1 MIPGATLIHLLLLA
15 TWLPVED
22 FAKWGIL
29 NTVIGFGPIFSLGMG
44 YAVFRY
50 ALQIKLTQSHVDK
63 NRVELSMITSVLFSA
78 ILSLVVCLFYAE
90 DFVRLLNI
98 ESSQIYVQSAL
109 WLAMFFIIINE
120 QDILLSFVLKGLDL
134 YKKMVLV
141 ELVTRSLWLLAA
153 FVIVWSQINHALEW
167 IVINYACI
175 NLIRVMIKYTFFVQ
189 KGWVGSVK
197 IEGVSEQLLIVIK
210 DGVAC
215 LFLHIGGIL
224 AIVLDRLIFNHLFGL
239 ASFSAYFLAMQLFQ
253 SIHGLTNTI
262 FISFLNH
269 YALKKNHA
277 MSHRQLFL
285 ETIQCVAIYSL
296 LSAVALT
303 FIMWAY
309 PQYAGHIENI
319 FLPLSIAFMV
329 LTLSIPT
336 NNMLILWDR
345 MNWVGLVSLLA
356 GLLTCS
362 SSWFFFSTDV
372 SMFAY
377 AKNIFGM
384 VQIVFNLTLLMY
396 LIHVRQHH
404 PSH

>member
-1 MIPGATLIHLLLLA
+1 MIPGASLIHLLLLA

-29 NTVIGFGPIFSLGMG
+29 NTVISFGPIFSLGMG

-50 ALQIKLTQSHVDK
+50 ALQIKLTQSRVDK

-78 ILSLVVCLFYAE
+78 ILSLVVCLLYAE
-90 DFVRLLNI
+90 DFVHLLNI

-175 NLIRVMIKYTFFVQ
+175 NVVRVVIKYTFFVQ

-262 FISFLNH
+262 FVSFLNH

-277 MSHRQLFL
+277 MSHGQLFL
-285 ETIQCVAIYSL
+285 ETSLCVAIYSA

-303 FIMWAY
+303 FIMWTY
-309 PQYAGHIENI
+309 PQYALHIENI

-329 LTLSIPT
+329 LTLSIPA

-356 GLLTCS
+356 GLVTLSCS
-362 SSWFFFSTDV
+362 WIFFSTDV
-372 SMFAY
+372 SEFAY
-377 AKNIFGM
+377 AKNIFGL
-384 VQIVFNLTLLMY
+384 VQMVFNLTLLIY

>member
-1 MIPGATLIHLLLLA
+1 VIPGASLIHLLLLA

-29 NTVIGFGPIFSLGMG
+29 NTVISFGPIFSLGMG

-50 ALQIKLTQSHVDK
+50 ALQIKLTQSRVDK

-78 ILSLVVCLFYAE
+78 ILSLVVCLLYAE
-90 DFVRLLNI
+90 DFVHLLNI

-175 NLIRVMIKYTFFVQ
+175 NVVRVVIKYTFFVQ

-262 FISFLNH
+262 FVSFLNH

-277 MSHRQLFL
+277 MSHGQLFL
-285 ETIQCVAIYSL
+285 ETSLCVAIYSA

-303 FIMWAY
+303 FIMWTY
-309 PQYAGHIENI
+309 PQYALHIENI

-329 LTLSIPT
+329 LTLSIPA

-356 GLLTCS
+356 GLVTLSCS
-362 SSWFFFSTDV
+362 WIFFSTDV
-372 SMFAY
+372 SEFAY
-377 AKNIFGM
+377 AKNIFGL
-384 VQIVFNLTLLMY
+384 VQMVFNLTLLIY